1 MPLANH
7 ASCIHTSPNIFQNV
21 VWSSRQLHDIL
32 FVWKK
37 DWKGKENQLIS
48 FFEISGNNFYEVGI
62 RSQKDDNSQPI
73 LTIHSKNILNIKI
86 EGDGTLWEF
95 QIQWMSWTMRK
106 FEYWTCCWEDPK
118 KSHFFWWRIALFC
131 YKKMHCYKILAR
143 ARPRARHS
151 RKHEDQSDAP

>member
-7 ASCIHTSPNIFQNV
+7 ASCINTSPNIFQNV
-21 VWSSRQLHDIL
+21 DPQDNSMAY
-32 FVWKK
+32 FCMKK

-73 LTIHSKNILNIKI
+73 LTIHCKNILDIKI

-95 QIQWMSWTMRK
+95 QFQWMS
-106 FEYWTCCWEDPK
+106 
-118 KSHFFWWRIALFC
+118 
-131 YKKMHCYKILAR
+131 
-143 ARPRARHS
+143 
-151 RKHEDQSDAP
+151 

>member
-21 VWSSRQLHDIL
+21 VWSSRQLHDI
-32 FVWKK
+32 FVWKNC
-37 DWKGKENQLIS
+37 KGKGNQLIS

-73 LTIHSKNILNIKI
+73 LTIHCKNILDIKI

-95 QIQWMSWTMRK
+95 QFQWMSWTIWK
-106 FEYWTCCWEDPK
+106 FEHWTCWEDPK
-118 KSHFFWWRIALFC
+118 KSHFFWWKSHFFC

-151 RKHEDQSDAP
+151 RKRKDQSDAP